1 MAHDA
6 ALVVVHVA
14 KGRRQ
19 VRLDLPGGPVEAL
32 GSGVVTPSS
41 RNTSTC
47 SHQVSIVAASRQEPG
62 GVYDGEQLGLLARQM
77 SNPVYDRLDSSAS
90 PRERLIRTTTGV
102 AHDHDRELDDASSNP
117 RGCSAAVRGQ
127 RGACWGQH
135 HSAERLRRC
144 QAGDRMP
151 YTPPSGWIEQLHP
164 VPESRGQVQRFHLRA
179 TCSAIH
185 ADAVLAPSDKPYS
198 AALCPACA
206 GEQARQSGM

>member
-1 MAHDA
+1 VAHDA

-19 VRLDLPGGPVEAL
+19 VRLGLPGGPVEAL

-47 SHQVSIVAASRQEPG
+47 SHHVSIVAASRQEPG
-62 GVYDGEQLGLLARQM
+62 GVYDGEQLRLLARQM

-90 PRERLIRTTTGV
+90 TPRKT
-102 AHDHDRELDDASSNP
+102 HQDHHGRRPRSRPRARRCHLEP
-117 RGCSAAVRGQ
+117 RGSAAVRGQ
-127 RGACWGQH
+127 RGACWGQR

-179 TCSAIH
+179 NCSAIH
-185 ADAVLAPSDKPYS
+185 AGTVLAPSDKPYS

-206 GEQARQSGM
+206 GEQPRQSGM